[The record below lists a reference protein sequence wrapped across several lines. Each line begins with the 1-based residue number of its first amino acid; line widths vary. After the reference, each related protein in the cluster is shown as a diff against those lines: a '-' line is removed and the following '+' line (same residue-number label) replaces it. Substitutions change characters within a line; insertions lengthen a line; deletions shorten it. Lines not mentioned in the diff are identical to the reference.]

1 MMTRIE
7 KVWFFIY
14 LQMCA
19 FVEGCSDW
27 KVADAGFRL
36 GLRESTV

>member
-1 MMTRIE
+1 MMTKIE

-14 LQMCA
+14 LHMCA

-36 GLRESTV
+36 GLWESTV